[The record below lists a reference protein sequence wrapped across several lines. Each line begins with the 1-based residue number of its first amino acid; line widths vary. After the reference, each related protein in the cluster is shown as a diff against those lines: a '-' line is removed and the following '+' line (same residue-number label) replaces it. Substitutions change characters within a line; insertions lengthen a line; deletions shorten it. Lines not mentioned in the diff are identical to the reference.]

1 MKKKKSIARVR
12 TLSIMTE
19 QGGGGGGAQRVCK
32 TGLSSSDFKMTFF
45 NGLCV
50 WRIKEGKN
58 TKQIMKR
65 GRKHATNKR
74 PMDDSKK
81 PGVLEKA
88 VKRP

>member
-1 MKKKKSIARVR
+1 M
-12 TLSIMTE
+12 
-19 QGGGGGGAQRVCK
+19 CK
-32 TGLSSSDFKMTFF
+32 TGLSSSDLKMTFF

-50 WRIKEGKN
+50 WRIEEGKN

-65 GRKHATNKR
+65 GRKHATNKK

-88 VKRP
+88 V